1 MTKSNRPS
9 ARAGVQDPPYTPV
22 IITMGRDHHK
32 RSSISGSETERE
44 SEQYETSRRTES
56 WTTRT
61 NRNGEDLKGKVR
73 EESTKHSKYV
83 SDSQR
88 EDRSSR
94 RNDGHDTRSED
105 LERPSQSSKPSR
117 GTKDPRR
124 QEQGVTSIAVRHPL
138 RGATTEDGYPTPP
151 ITIQSSSTRHRSH
164 SSRSREPESILGY
177 PSPPPTIAPRSSRN
191 SATPTRYPDSSYSH
205 RYQSRAADDSRSQRS
220 QKGAASNSY
229 SRQNQTFQG
238 PLNDASYIVV
248 GPPRDSQ
255 DTSYVIVR
263 SPQES
268 GGQPNVPNQYNADS
282 YWSPQQAPNLH
293 PRDAAPEWPGRSQYT
308 HWQPQQP
315 LIIQSDTAP
324 HETPVILY
332 DHDPYEAP
340 FIPPYPYGDVEEDRS
355 GSVRKRQQPLMK
367 GLINAF
373 NTATGRN
380 STTRRRNDTR

>member
-1 MTKSNRPS
+1 
-9 ARAGVQDPPYTPV
+9 
-22 IITMGRDHHK
+22 MGRDHHK

-44 SEQYETSRRTES
+44 SEQYETSRRIQS
-56 WTTRT
+56 WATSLT

-94 RNDGHDTRSED
+94 RNDGHDTRSEA

-151 ITIQSSSTRHRSH
+151 ITIQSSR
-164 SSRSREPESILGY
+164 Y
-177 PSPPPTIAPRSSRN
+177 PSPPPTIAPRSRN

-205 RYQSRAADDSRSQRS
+205 RYRSGAADDSRSQRS

-268 GGQPNVPNQYNADS
+268 GGQPNVTVVPNQYNADS

-324 HETPVILY
+324 HQTPVILY
-332 DHDPYEAP
+332 DHDPYETP

-355 GSVRKRQQPLMK
+355 GSARKRQQPLMK

-380 STTRRRNDTR
+380 TTTRRRNDTR